1 MSRNELAL
9 RAGMSLVYLREVE
22 NRAGD
27 FDPDALARLA
37 GVLEVSLEELTAGR
51 PDAPPGRGSGVSRPV
66 LQRLSTQEC
75 WQRLGTHGIGRI
87 GYSAGSATG
96 APVVVPVNFFVDG
109 RSVVYRTDPAGA
121 AGVPAD
127 VQVAFEVDHIDEA
140 TGVGWSVLI
149 TGTVEHPADH
159 DALEAVARHL
169 GAGPWAGAG
178 ATCGFVSGR
187 ARSAAVSSGRCLRKS
202 PLYGAPQPRRGPDR
216 RDHERCEGPSPMRRI
231 RPGPR
236 NSCCAAPRQR
246 GPQSRCDGTE

>member
-1 MSRNELAL
+1 MPGDRERSEAGTDASSGEERVADRIAVLRERLGMSRNELAL

-169 GAGPWAGAG
+169 GAGPWAGG
-178 ATCGFVSGR
+178 RRDLWVRVRPREVSGR
-187 ARSAAVSSGRCLRKS
+187 VIRQMLAQEP
-202 PLYGAPQPRRGPDR
+202 PLRGP
-216 RDHERCEGPSPMRRI
+216 S
-231 RPGPR
+231 
-236 NSCCAAPRQR
+236 AP
-246 GPQSRCDGTE
+246 